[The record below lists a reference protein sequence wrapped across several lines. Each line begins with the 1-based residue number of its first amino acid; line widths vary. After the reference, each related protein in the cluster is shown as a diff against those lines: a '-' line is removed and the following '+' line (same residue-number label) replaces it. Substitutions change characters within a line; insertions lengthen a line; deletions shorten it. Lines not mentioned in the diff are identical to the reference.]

1 MPFIDLKTS
10 VDVSDKKADELKTAF
25 GKAITALGKG
35 EAWLMV
41 NIDGEKKMYFKG
53 LPGDIAIAEVSLFGR
68 ANQAQY
74 DEMTA
79 QTTSVISDILGIPS
93 DKIYVKYEECAH
105 WGWSGF
111 NF

>member
-10 VDVSDKKADELKTAF
+10 VDVSAEKADELKSAF

-41 NIDGEKKMYFKG
+41 NIDGGKKMYFKG
-53 LPGDIAIAEVSLFGR
+53 LPGDMAIAEISLFGR
-68 ANQAQY
+68 ASQAQY

-79 QTTSVISDILGIPS
+79 QATDVISGILGIPS
-93 DKIYVKYEECAH
+93 DKIYIKYEECSH
-105 WGWSGF
+105 WGFSGF